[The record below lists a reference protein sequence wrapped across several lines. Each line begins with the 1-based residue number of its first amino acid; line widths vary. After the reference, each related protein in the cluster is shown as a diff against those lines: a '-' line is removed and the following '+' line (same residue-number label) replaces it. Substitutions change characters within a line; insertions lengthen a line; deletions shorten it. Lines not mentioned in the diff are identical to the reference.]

1 MKVEYEIREYVE
13 DDVSPFAEWFSRLDA
28 VAAARV
34 DRYVRRMEQGN
45 FGDSKPVGGG
55 VQELRISFGPGYRV
69 YYGRDGE
76 RLIIL
81 LGGGTKRRQSRDI
94 EAAQIR
100 WTRYMKSTRQK

>member
-1 MKVEYEIREYVE
+1 MIVDYEIREYVE
-13 DDVSPFAEWFSRLDA
+13 DDVSPFAEWFGKLDA

-45 FGDSKPVGGG
+45 FGDSKSVGDG

-76 RLIIL
+76 KLIIL

-94 EAAQIR
+94 AAAQAR
-100 WTRYMKSTRQK
+100 WARYVKEINQE